1 MTKSTYILPLLFLFI
16 GCIALAQEVKNKPE
30 AHDTTGITANLNPDY
45 FLLGTFS
52 DYMGRFRYINR
63 ETQVDRYYPYEKP
76 LAEYISA
83 FILKNYN
90 VAAKPKYSDSGHSE
104 IYSEEIARKLHS
116 YYTEAGVLKNDI
128 FDTPEKKYSFLSGII
143 LRHGEL
149 LFDDVFRVTLSNSY
163 NGELVYNLIK
173 DLGCD
178 KIIYK
183 IRRNNIP
190 VTQVFYFKATPTIMA
205 YYALS
210 SNVNKATVNN
220 LQQMY
225 LNNTKTT
232 RKTKARAKEIDE
244 EEIKNIRYIFELQT
258 NN

>member
-1 MTKSTYILPLLFLFI
+1 MIKPVVIIHILFLI
-16 GCIALAQEVKNKPE
+16 ISNGCRAQNPE
-30 AHDTTGITANLNPDY
+30 PPLKLKSDNNTPITTNLNPDY

-76 LAEYISA
+76 LAEYIST
-83 FILKNYN
+83 FIEKNYN
-90 VAAKPKYSDSGHSE
+90 IVAKPKYSNSGHSE
-104 IYSEEIARKLHS
+104 IYSEEIAQKLHS
-116 YYTEAGVLKNDI
+116 YYTEAGLLKDNI
-128 FDTPEKKYSFLSGII
+128 FDTPEKKHSFLSGII
-143 LRHGEL
+143 LRYGEL
-149 LFDDVFRVTLSNSY
+149 LFDDVFRVTLANSY
-163 NGELVYNLIK
+163 NGQLVYNLIK

-210 SNVNKATVNN
+210 SDVNKATRNN
-220 LQQMY
+220 MDQMY
-225 LNNTKTT
+225 LNNIKTSQ
-232 RKTKARAKEIDE
+232 KTKARAEKRDE
-244 EEIKNIRYIFELQT
+244 DEIKSIKYLFEL
-258 NN
+258 